1 MLLTK
6 ITQSQPFVL
15 LIGLTQ
21 PRWLH
26 PWRSGAL
33 LYAFVSMIWLSP
45 VAVAELYK
53 YTSEDGVTVL
63 DSHVP
68 ARYVKGGY
76 TILSLDGRVMEVV
89 ERALSEQEIR
99 ARDSALA
106 ESEAKDRQVR
116 ERKIADQNLLRIY
129 STPADVTRARDTKLS
144 SIDGYI
150 AISKSNLQRLQV
162 QKRNFESEL
171 ADVERRGGEITRDRI
186 DHMRSI
192 ENLIL
197 QATREINEKEQE
209 LSDITASFASDL
221 ARVTKLYGIPPR
233 G

>member
-1 MLLTK
+1 MLTK

-15 LIGLTQ
+15 LTGLTQ

-26 PWRSGAL
+26 PRRSGVS

-68 ARYVKGGY
+68 ARYVKDGY

-150 AISKSNLQRLQV
+150 AISKSNLQRLQI

-209 LSDITASFASDL
+209 LSDITASFAADL
-221 ARVTKLYGIPPR
+221 ARVTKLYSIPPR